1 MIEYQEVE
9 KKKKWNPK
17 NIKKFK
23 GVLSAQQ
30 MAIHWIKLE
39 SLTISQK

>member
-9 KKKKWNPK
+9 KKKQNPK

-30 MAIHWIKLE
+30 MEIHWIKLK